1 MDWQKWKSW
10 ADVSQF
16 QREAV
21 VLSLRYRRTAYITNL
36 AASDVEGL
44 PAVQEDLN
52 AHIAALD
59 LAIDLL
65 LGERPDQSSE

>member
-1 MDWQKWKSW
+1 MDWKKWQTW

-21 VLSLRYRRTAYITNL
+21 VLSLRYRRTAYIANL

-44 PAVQEDLN
+44 PVVQDDLS
-52 AHIAALD
+52 AHVQALD

-65 LGERPDQSSE
+65 LGERE

>member
-1 MDWQKWKSW
+1 MDWKKWKTW
-10 ADVSQF
+10 DDVSQF

-21 VLSLRYRRTAYITNL
+21 ALAMRYRRTAYIANL

-44 PAVQEDLN
+44 PAVQDDLS
-52 AHIAALD
+52 AHVQALD

-65 LGERPDQSSE
+65 LGERE